1 MSERHMASDN
11 ELDALRQKKL
21 AELQMR
27 AQQETAAQEQAKQ
40 VDAQKALMMRQIL
53 TPEARERL
61 ANLRMT
67 RPDAVEQVENQLIML
82 AQSGRVSQQI
92 DDYTL
97 RQILRKVMPTKR
109 EIRIERR

>member
-1 MSERHMASDN
+1 V
-11 ELDALRQKKL
+11 
-21 AELQMR
+21 
-27 AQQETAAQEQAKQ
+27 QEQNKQ
-40 VDAQKALMMRQIL
+40 LEAQRALLMRQLL

-67 RPDAVEQVENQLIML
+67 RPDVVESVENQLAML
-82 AQSGRVSQQI
+82 VQSGRISQQI

-109 EIRIERR
+109 DIKIERR

>member
-1 MSERHMASDN
+1 MAEED
-11 ELDALRQKKL
+11 ELDVLRQRKL
-21 AELQMR
+21 QELQLQ
-27 AQQETAAQEQAKQ
+27 AQQQAVAQEQQKRIDAEKQ
-40 VDAQKALMMRQIL
+40 NLMRQLL

-67 RPDAVEQVENQLIML
+67 RPDVVESVENQLIML
-82 AQSGRVSQQI
+82 VQAGRITQQI

-109 EIRIERR
+109 EIKIERR